1 MNVFRIPTRRERAAD
16 LARQVII
23 ATANAA
29 GYDLAD
35 LRLRSKRPDLVEAR
49 WHAAA
54 AAYTRTEAPVTE
66 IARIL
71 GRHHTTVLNGL
82 RRLGVAG

>member
-1 MNVFRIPTRRERAAD
+1 MNAFREPTSRERAAD
-16 LARQVII
+16 HARQVLIT
-23 ATANAA
+23 TANAA

-35 LRLRSKRPDLVEAR
+35 LRRRSKRPHLVEAR
-49 WHAAA
+49 WQAAA

-82 RRLGVAG
+82 RRLGVAR

>member
-1 MNVFRIPTRRERAAD
+1 MNAFRVPTRRERAAD
-16 LARQVII
+16 LARQVIV
-23 ATANAA
+23 ATANAT

-35 LRLRSKRPDLVEAR
+35 LRHRSKRPDLVEAR
-49 WHAAA
+49 WCAAA
-54 AAYTRTEAPVTE
+54 AAYERTAAPVTE

-71 GRHHTTVLNGL
+71 GRHPSTVLHGL